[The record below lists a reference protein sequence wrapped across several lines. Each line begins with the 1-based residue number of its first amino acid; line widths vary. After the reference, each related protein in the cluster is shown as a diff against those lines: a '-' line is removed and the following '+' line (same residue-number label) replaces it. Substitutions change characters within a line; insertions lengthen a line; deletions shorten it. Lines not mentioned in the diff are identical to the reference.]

1 MKIFLN
7 DRNKRIQVVLSEK
20 LIDIDF
26 SLSAFEEAFEAS
38 EDVIQS
44 NRNTLKKVDF
54 GGVKTVIKSFKVP
67 NKIQGFIYRYFRKSK
82 ARRSYEYSF
91 FLNKL
96 SVNTP
101 QPLGFI
107 EVYQGFRLRKSY
119 FISSLLDYDY
129 LIRDVLNDEVD
140 NKSQLLKEFVAF
152 TYHMHSNGILHLDYS
167 TGNVCVKKTEG
178 EYHFYLVDINR
189 MKFGAISAKKG
200 CCNFARMSSELKDMD
215 FFANEYAK
223 LTGSSPQV
231 CQKSLSSAV
240 QKGRRYRDYKRK
252 LKGFFKDFKT
262 VSPSSYFWSNYSD
275 QPGKIRDKKFKRKL
289 YFLSFYPSLKVL
301 LTSFLLPLFA
311 IVLVFT
317 KRTLMGEEIKSMGLC
332 VNIDSSMPAKL
343 SPSNEQLVSMVED
356 LGVKDILV
364 RIPLADFDNIERYFS
379 LVESFSGKQ
388 VLVNILQ
395 DRHHI
400 NDLSLAKI
408 RLREIFLRLQYC
420 VKDFQIGNT
429 VNRRKWAFISQDEY
443 FDFFELAQNLKKEE
457 FTSINLLGGNIIDFE
472 LPYYLRSLFHFRD
485 VFYNGVAAQ
494 LYVDRRGAP
503 ENRQFGFDIISKINA
518 FYLIMRASLKSR
530 NKLYITEVNWPLK
543 GMKDWAPAQGE
554 YMVDES
560 LQAAYLV
567 RYYLMMFASGRVEK
581 CYWHQLVAPGYGLI
595 NNLNGV
601 FVKRDAY
608 YCYKFLIKIFD
619 GGITQSFT
627 KTNHL
632 YRLLVETE
640 HAYVQ
645 ALWTKGDDVV
655 IKVKSGQSVINMR
668 GETLSVDQ
676 DVNVC
681 ASGDV
686 IYLIDAK

>member
-1 MKIFLN
+1 M
-7 DRNKRIQVVLSEK
+7 
-20 LIDIDF
+20 
-26 SLSAFEEAFEAS
+26 
-38 EDVIQS
+38 
-44 NRNTLKKVDF
+44 
-54 GGVKTVIKSFKVP
+54 
-67 NKIQGFIYRYFRKSK
+67 
-82 ARRSYEYSF
+82 
-91 FLNKL
+91 
-96 SVNTP
+96 
-101 QPLGFI
+101 
-107 EVYQGFRLRKSY
+107 RKSY
-119 FISSLLDYDY
+119 FISSLLEYDY

-140 NKSQLLKEFVAF
+140 NKSVLLKAFVAF
-152 TYHMHSNGILHLDYS
+152 TYHMHSKRVLHLDYS
-167 TGNVCVKKTEG
+167 TGNVCIKKIEG

-317 KRTLMGEEIKSMGLC
+317 KRTLMEKEIKSMGLC